1 MTRPLNP
8 GQILRSALFGAF
20 AFTSVSIVAGG
31 CLDRPVAPATPTVSA
46 RIVTPAKQ
54 NKVSKIDL
62 LFMIDNS
69 SSMADKQAILAQA
82 VPDLV
87 NRLVDPICINPMTG
101 QQVGNRRAD
110 GSCAVGE
117 PDFDPVKDIHI
128 GIISSSLG
136 GHGSMGVC
144 DDPDPRKTLPHN
156 DDHGHLVARDNMDMP
171 VATFQNRGFL
181 NWNPV
186 LTPGQM
192 PADISTPFATMVR
205 GVGQHG
211 CGYEASLEA
220 IYRFLIDP
228 DPPQS
233 VVIQPS
239 PNSSL
244 GVAALMGTDMALLQ
258 QRYDFLRPDSLVAV
272 MMITDENDCSVQD
285 VGQGFYSIIPAT
297 GTPPTS
303 VLGHGT
309 TPCKVNPNDPC
320 CYNCLQGTPTGCP
333 DKGSDPE
340 CQAGPYTRDLD
351 PENLR
356 CWHQKERYGVDFL
369 YPISRYVDGF
379 KKSKLINR
387 AGVEVQ
393 NPLYDDL
400 TAQCRMTKMGC
411 AGERDKSLV
420 FLAGI
425 VGVPWQDIAVNPTD
439 LTQGYLTAQQI
450 TDMNVW
456 ATILG
461 VPQSS
466 QDPTAAPVL
475 PTDPHMIESIVP
487 RIGPAFPPGPP
498 LVQPPSAG
506 ANADPFNGH
515 EWNPAAAT
523 PQANADLQY
532 ACVFPLNPPK
542 TCTEQTDC
550 DCFVPAGGMA
560 SATQNPL
567 CQGNNGYSNQQ
578 VRAKGYP
585 GTRELQVL
593 QGLGEQAIVASI
605 CPSNVTNT
613 AAVDFGYRPAIAALI
628 SRLRNALRGRCL
640 PRTLAVKPDGAVPCV
655 IVEAFNPAPGAT
667 CNCSD
672 KPGRV
677 NANPQTITA
686 EVRAQGSCF
695 CEIIQ
700 LMDQNKTICETQV
713 SPPGTVASGWCY
725 VDPSQAA
732 DPMTAAAECQIVRSC
747 PPTDRR
753 IIRFVNPDSEPRAG
767 ATAFIMCQEQSFPSS
782 GGVAMDP
789 CQ

>member
-1 MTRPLNP
+1 MPSQSLGR
-8 GQILRSALFGAF
+8 ILRSALFGAL

-87 NRLVDPICINPMTG
+87 RRLVDPVCINPMTG
-101 QQVGNRRAD
+101 QTVGNRNPD
-110 GSCAVGE
+110 GSCAQGE

-136 GHGSMGVC
+136 GHGSTGVC

-156 DDHGHLVARDNMDMP
+156 DDHGHLLARSINGAMEMP
-171 VATFQNRGFL
+171 VPTFMNEGFL

-186 LTPGQM
+186 GTNSNQM
-192 PADISTPFATMVR
+192 PADIITPFQSMVT

-228 DPPQS
+228 EPPAS
-233 VVIQPS
+233 IVVTGASSTSPGSAGPATDSAGKIQ
-239 PNSSL
+239 L
-244 GVAALMGTDMALLQ
+244 DTMLLQ
-258 QRYDFLRPDSLVAV
+258 QRSDFLRPDSLVAV
-272 MMITDENDCSVQD
+272 MMITDENDCSVVD
-285 VGQGFYSIIPAT
+285 VGQGFYSIIPAS
-297 GTPPTS
+297 GAPAVS
-303 VLGHGT
+303 ILGHGT
-309 TPCKVNPNDPC
+309 TPCLTNPNDPC
-320 CYNCLQGTPTGCP
+320 CYNCFQPQNPACP
-333 DKGSDPE
+333 DKNADPE
-340 CQAGPYTRDLD
+340 CQAGAWTRDKD

-356 CWHQKERYGVDFL
+356 CWHQKQRYGVDFL
-369 YPISRYVDGF
+369 YNIGRYVNGF
-379 KKSKLINR
+379 KNDQVPDSKGN
-387 AGVEVQ
+387 AVK

-400 TAQCRMTKMGC
+400 TPQCQKMHVGC

-420 FLAGI
+420 FVAGI
-425 VGVPWQDIAVNPTD
+425 IGVPWQLIAVDSND
-439 LTQGYLTAQQI
+439 LTKGYLTATQI
-450 TDMNVW
+450 NDMGVW
-456 ATILG
+456 QKILG
-461 VPQSS
+461 
-466 QDPTAAPVL
+466 DPTASPPIP
-475 PTDPHMIESIVP
+475 PTDPHMLESITP
-487 RIGPAFPPGPP
+487 RMGIPGPG
-498 LVQPPSAG
+498 SA

-515 EWNPAAAT
+515 EWDPSMAT
-523 PQANADLQY
+523 PTPNADLQY
-532 ACVFPLNPPK
+532 ACVFPLNPTK

-550 DCFVPAGGMA
+550 DCFVPMGGNAAAA
-560 SATQNPL
+560 SNPL
-567 CQGNNGYSNQQ
+567 CQNGGNYSNVQT
-578 VRAKGYP
+578 RAKGYP

-605 CPSNVTNT
+605 CPSNVMNM
-613 AAVDFGYRPAIAALI
+613 AAADFGYRPAIAALI

-640 PRTLAVKPDGAVPCV
+640 PRQLAVSPDGHVPCV
-655 IVEAFNPAPGAT
+655 IVEAFNPPPGAT

-677 NANPQTITA
+677 TADPQTITPDIRKDA
-686 EVRAQGSCF
+686 SCF

-700 LMDQNKTICETQV
+700 LDEPDKTICETNV
-713 SPPGTVASGWCY
+713 TPPGTVKAGWCY
-725 VDPSQAA
+725 VDPSQGGANA
-732 DPMTAAAECQIVRSC
+732 MNECQIVKSC

-767 ATAFIMCQEQSFPSS
+767 ATAFIMCQETSFPS
-782 GGVAMDP
+782 GGQGAPKDP
-789 CQ
+789 CP